1 MMYVRNSLIGL
12 FAPLLVLFSCV
23 NDLEEIQK
31 ITFDPKSP
39 DEVTKTL
46 RVYYSENGN
55 ARVEVFAEIAENFSK
70 PEKITKLRK
79 GVKVHFF
86 AADGKVVS
94 TLTANYGEINYARK
108 IFFVRDSVQ
117 LYNHAKKQR
126 METESLFWNQKDS
139 TIYTNAAVVVR
150 TPKGVVYGDGI
161 RTKQDFSSY
170 VFLKPRGKMEI
181 DEQ

>member
-1 MMYVRNSLIGL
+1 MMCKRFFHFGFGLILL
-12 FAPLLVLFSCV
+12 FASGCV

-55 ARVEVFAEIAENFSK
+55 ARIEVFAEIAENFSK

-79 GVKVHFF
+79 GVKVNFF
-86 AADGKVVS
+86 SANGTVIS
-94 TLTANYGEINYARK
+94 TLTANYGEINYARQL
-108 IFFVRDSVQ
+108 FFVRDSVQ
-117 LYNHAKKQR
+117 LFNHAKKQR
-126 METESLFWNQKDS
+126 LETESLFWNQKDS
-139 TIYTNAAVVVR
+139 SIYTNAAVIVR
-150 TPKGVVYGDGI
+150 TPKGVVFGDGI

-170 VFLKPRGKMEI
+170 IFLKPRGKMEI